1 MINMRHAVFRRGAFQ
16 AHKVSIS
23 ITEGEF
29 QSLDLSGEFHCNSQC
44 ELLACLFD
52 SNSDRNSH
60 TNHGIVTGSDKSHH
74 LYVKL
79 SYEEAFPINILG
91 DEHIIQMYSCTH
103 YRSNYIKSQAS
114 SNNFESSFY
123 QV

>member
-1 MINMRHAVFRRGAFQ
+1 MRHDGKPRGAFQ

-29 QSLDLSGEFHCNSQC
+29 QSLDLSGE
-44 ELLACLFD
+44 LLARLFD
-52 SNSDRNSH
+52 SNSNCYCHSYHRV
-60 TNHGIVTGSDKSHH
+60 VTCADETHH

-103 YRSNYIKSQAS
+103 YKSNHIKSQAS